1 MICTLHWV
9 SLHGNHF
16 HTTLKGQDAKKVQLS
31 MQMSINCLVISA
43 LIVLSLAREVER
55 TVGKQW
61 AGWGEDSW
69 PSLFILLVWHMS
81 LFRMI
86 YMCCLSAHYPL

>member
-1 MICTLHWV
+1 M
-9 SLHGNHF
+9 
-16 HTTLKGQDAKKVQLS
+16 QKKVQLS

-69 PSLFILLVWHMS
+69 PSLFILFVWHMS